1 MHRTLVIPRG
11 MWNRLHEKLFPSDG
25 TEGFIAGLARP
36 CRSLTGIRYVMERCL
51 DTQTQDVAYRHEA
64 GIQLSR
70 DESSRINL
78 ISARA
83 AEFGL
88 VPVHLHSH
96 PAGVPDFSWQDNLEE
111 SGLHAWLR
119 QKGQPL
125 LISLV
130 CARDGGPHARIWRDH
145 GRENCRV
152 RIGLQTMFMPEEKA
166 SNLPALDRQRAF
178 GAYFADAAADLS
190 VGIVGLG
197 GVGMPVAEMLARS
210 GFRRF
215 VLMDPDRVELVNLNR
230 LSGLRRRDIGRFKT
244 DIAASAIQRA
254 CRSVG
259 TEASIHICRA
269 DVNTASKHQKKLLG
283 RCDLI
288 LALTDDELS
297 RICCLTL
304 SLEHG
309 AEYLQAGVRIGQH
322 SGTGVIDSIRTEVTG
337 GNRPLLPHLHG
348 QTGSRTGFRRR
359 KTLCRRR
366 SVCRRKGRRLHSG
379 RTRAGRH
386 VPQRHRRRHSRSGNT
401 EKSRRTGR
409 RGPDPAGL
417 ADRRIPP
424 HPGHRKQP
432 DRRRVHHLRPEVT
445 PLSG

>member
-337 GNRPLLPHLHG
+337 AEI
-348 QTGSRTGFRRR
+348 
-359 KTLCRRR
+359 
-366 SVCRRKGRRLHSG
+366 GRYC
-379 RTRAGRH
+379 
-386 VPQRHRRRHSRSGNT
+386 PIC
-401 EKSRRTGR
+401 TGR
-409 RGPDPAGL
+409 LDPGQASVDARRYVGGEVYAAARADGYIPEEPAPAVMSLNAIAAGTLVLEIQKRVAGL
-417 ADRRIPP
+417 GVADLTQQDWLTGESLHIRDIENSLTEDECIIC
-424 HPGHRKQP
+424 GRK
-432 DRRRVHHLRPEVT
+432 
-445 PLSG
+445 

>member
-1 MHRTLVIPRG
+1 MQRTLVIPCS
-11 MWNRLHEKLFPSDG
+11 MWKRLSTKLFPEDG

-337 GNRPLLPHLHG
+337 AEI
-348 QTGSRTGFRRR
+348 
-359 KTLCRRR
+359 
-366 SVCRRKGRRLHSG
+366 GRYC
-379 RTRAGRH
+379 
-386 VPQRHRRRHSRSGNT
+386 PIC
-401 EKSRRTGR
+401 TGR
-409 RGPDPAGL
+409 LDPGQASVDARRYVGGEVYAAARADGYIPEEPAPAVMSLNAIAAGTLVLEIQKRVAGL
-417 ADRRIPP
+417 GVADLTQQDWLTGESLHIRDIENSLTEDECIIC
-424 HPGHRKQP
+424 GRK
-432 DRRRVHHLRPEVT
+432 
-445 PLSG
+445 

>member
-297 RICCLTL
+297 RNCCLTL

-337 GNRPLLPHLHG
+337 AEI
-348 QTGSRTGFRRR
+348 
-359 KTLCRRR
+359 
-366 SVCRRKGRRLHSG
+366 GRYC
-379 RTRAGRH
+379 
-386 VPQRHRRRHSRSGNT
+386 PIC
-401 EKSRRTGR
+401 TGR
-409 RGPDPAGL
+409 LDPGQASVDARRYVGGEVYAAARADGYIPEEPAPAVMSLNAIAAGTLVLEIQKRVAGL
-417 ADRRIPP
+417 GVADLTQQDWLTGESLHIRDIENSLTEDECIIC
-424 HPGHRKQP
+424 GRK
-432 DRRRVHHLRPEVT
+432 
-445 PLSG
+445 

>member
-197 GVGMPVAEMLARS
+197 GGGMPVAEMLARS

-337 GNRPLLPHLHG
+337 AEI
-348 QTGSRTGFRRR
+348 
-359 KTLCRRR
+359 
-366 SVCRRKGRRLHSG
+366 GRYC
-379 RTRAGRH
+379 
-386 VPQRHRRRHSRSGNT
+386 PIC
-401 EKSRRTGR
+401 TGR
-409 RGPDPAGL
+409 LDPGQASVDARRYVGGEVYAAARADGYIPEEPAPAVMSLNAIAAGTLVLEIQKRVAGL
-417 ADRRIPP
+417 GVADLTQQDWLTGESLHIRDIENSLTEDECIIC
-424 HPGHRKQP
+424 GRK
-432 DRRRVHHLRPEVT
+432 
-445 PLSG
+445 

>member
-1 MHRTLVIPRG
+1 MQRTLVIPCS
-11 MWNRLHEKLFPSDG
+11 MWKRLSTKLFPEDG

-152 RIGLQTMFMPEEKA
+152 RIGLQTMFMPEERA

-337 GNRPLLPHLHG
+337 AEI
-348 QTGSRTGFRRR
+348 
-359 KTLCRRR
+359 
-366 SVCRRKGRRLHSG
+366 GRYC
-379 RTRAGRH
+379 
-386 VPQRHRRRHSRSGNT
+386 PIC
-401 EKSRRTGR
+401 TGR
-409 RGPDPAGL
+409 LDPGQASVDARRYVGGEVYAAARADGYIPEEPAPAVMSLNAIAAGTLVLEIQKRVAGL
-417 ADRRIPP
+417 GVADLTQQDWLTGESLHIRDIENSLTEDECIIC
-424 HPGHRKQP
+424 GRK
-432 DRRRVHHLRPEVT
+432 
-445 PLSG
+445 